1 MKKKPKNSPEPCCN
15 TEAGPDHEQTAAGG
29 RVMAPQQL
37 MLPGGIVKK
46 SNALARARWS
56 AESVWE
62 PRLVAL
68 LASKVRADDTDFQV
82 YEIPIVEL
90 ICLAE
95 KSPSGR
101 TYMELASIVDRV
113 MSRVI
118 TVNDEEGGGWTKYN
132 VFSRCRYNPEK
143 GTLELR
149 FDPDLKPHYL
159 NLQRNFAQYKLLEYL
174 MLPSIYS
181 QRIFEILKSWADRTE
196 VVISIDELHDMLGT
210 PESLRKKFPDFR
222 RRVLEKAHKDI
233 LKTTTLSYEWQPV
246 KEGRAFVAI
255 RFTFSNEKRDF
266 VHKEKVQKAGQ
277 KTRVKNNASVVA
289 AIVCVRNKS
298 GACKVQD
305 NKRKVCEVC
314 TRLNLN
320 EEFRKQA
327 ASAA

>member
-1 MKKKPKNSPEPCCN
+1 
-15 TEAGPDHEQTAAGG
+15 
-29 RVMAPQQL
+29 MASQQL

-82 YEIPIVEL
+82 YEIPITEL
-90 ICLAE
+90 IGLSE

-101 TYMELASIVDRV
+101 TYLELVGIVDRV

-118 TVNDEEGGGWTKYN
+118 TINDGENGGWIKYN

-181 QRIFEILKSWADRTE
+181 QRIFEILKSWSDRPE
-196 VVISIDELHDMLGT
+196 VVISIDELHEMLGT

-233 LKTTTLSYEWQPV
+233 LNTTTLTYEWQPV
-246 KEGRAFVAI
+246 KQGRAFTAI
-255 RFTFSNEKRDF
+255 RFTFSGGKRTA
-266 VHKEKVQKAGQ
+266 VQKEKTLRERWKQSS
-277 KTRVKNNASVVA
+277 RNNANVVE
-289 AIVCVRNKS
+289 AIACVKKKTGQCSARSNK
-298 GACKVQD
+298 K
-305 NKRKVCEVC
+305 KVCDVC
-314 TRLNLN
+314 QRLNLLDEFQQKPPGKKGEARHTLIL
-320 EEFRKQA
+320 EENGF
-327 ASAA
+327 SPLHSVTE

>member
-1 MKKKPKNSPEPCCN
+1 
-15 TEAGPDHEQTAAGG
+15 
-29 RVMAPQQL
+29 MAFQQITL
-37 MLPGGIVKK
+37 LGGIVKK

-82 YEIPIVEL
+82 YEIPVTEL
-90 ICLAE
+90 IGLSE
-95 KSPSGR
+95 KNPSGR
-101 TYMELASIVDRV
+101 TYKELATIVDRV

-118 TVNDEEGGGWTKYN
+118 TVNDGEKGGWIKYN

-181 QRIFEILKSWADRTE
+181 QRIFEILKSWSDRSE
-196 VVISIDELHDMLGT
+196 IIISIDELHDMLGT
-210 PESLRKKFPDFR
+210 PDSLRRKFPDFR

-233 LKTTTLSYEWQPV
+233 LKTTTLLYEWQPV
-246 KEGRAFVAI
+246 KQGRAFVAI
-255 RFTFSNEKRDF
+255 RFTFSDGKRA
-266 VHKEKVQKAGQ
+266 VMLKEKLLRERWRRNAKS
-277 KTRVKNNASVVA
+277 NASFVKAVD
-289 AIVCVRNKS
+289 CVKKKGGICRD
-298 GACKVQD
+298 QD
-305 NKRKVCEVC
+305 NKRKVCDVC
-314 TRLNLN
+314 QVLNLIG
-320 EEFRKQA
+320 EFRGKRPPPDPPRQA
-327 ASAA
+327 KLFP

>member
-1 MKKKPKNSPEPCCN
+1 
-15 TEAGPDHEQTAAGG
+15 
-29 RVMAPQQL
+29 MASKQL
-37 MLPGGIVKK
+37 LLTGGIVKK

-68 LASKVRADDTDFQV
+68 LASKVRPEDTDFQV
-82 YEIPIVEL
+82 YEIPIAEL
-90 ICLAE
+90 IGLSE

-118 TVNDEEGGGWTKYN
+118 TINDNEGGGWVKYN
-132 VFSRCRYNPEK
+132 VFSRCRYNPER
-143 GTLELR
+143 GSLELR

-181 QRIFEILKSWADRTE
+181 QRIFEILKSWSDRPE
-196 VVISIDELHDMLGT
+196 VVISIEELHDMLGT

-233 LKTTTLSYEWQPV
+233 LKTTTFSYEWEPL

-255 RFTFSNEKRDF
+255 RFIFSDDKRSAAR
-266 VHKEKVQKAGQ
+266 KEKAQKAGRTQ
-277 KTRVKNNASVVA
+277 RNRNNSSVVA
-289 AIVCVRNKS
+289 AVACVKQKGGKCGLRTNKPKICDVCR
-298 GACKVQD
+298 
-305 NKRKVCEVC
+305 
-314 TRLNLN
+314 RLNLH
-320 EEFRKQA
+320 EEFNKKA
-327 ASAA
+327 APQEQGRLV